1 MVHNRYYRNKS
12 VLISMIFILIA
23 SCSSGDEELLIEES
37 QVAVEE
43 TTTTTTMAPP
53 VEETTTTTIASPVE
67 EECIPTDNSSYSL
80 DTTKS
85 IQRFLLDNGFD
96 PGEVDGYLGEATMN
110 AIKQFQSTVG
120 LVADGDVG
128 PNTIQAMRAWT
139 GCEDITIQTTTTTV
153 AQSTTTTT
161 TVPATTTTTVP
172 ATTTTTVP
180 ISSGQDVGYQGYISP
195 TNNDFGS
202 FLRSISEDT
211 SFCSS
216 ANYIKDGPNKGS
228 DVGLPSIYNLY
239 PSVPSLS
246 SSATTNITSDSTGS
260 FQVTVN
266 GNGDSNY
273 RFYFIEPFTATYKE
287 LIADSISVTSGLTVA
302 TFSKA
307 NLKNGYWFYGY
318 ADNGAGGII
327 KAEGLREFLAG
338 SAVTQEDTAMGDFER
353 IWLSTPTQNISNAA
367 GVSAGEVLYITYLL
381 DTGYNSR
388 TTTTETIDS
397 STNTVKLNSGN
408 DLEAGDIIIMHD
420 ELMLITSKPTP
431 ATLNVQRGYNNTA
444 PAVHNQGSSVKE
456 LITTTESNMAGVNG
470 YAVFKGNSGYKF
482 SVSLGREG
490 VPSPFQLTSDCP
502 KDVYS
507 LDYIKIFGWR
517 EKGKSSVETTDA
529 RSIDSV
535 ASNDSFNFVGGDT
548 SYTSPSIQASGSNGS
563 FLNTGPKSVTLTEGE
578 KIEFNFAGINK
589 GSREVTFIELEFDMN
604 PLTSAKNQSSRKIVF
619 TTSGG
624 IYKYVQTL
632 ESLSTTT
639 SFAANTWEKGY
650 RYILKSVTIS
660 DGVSEIKYSSNGVLE
675 NLTTDEESTHDVYYL
690 DQFIFSI
697 SD

>member
-1 MVHNRYYRNKS
+1 MVQNRFCRNKF
-12 VLISMIFILIA
+12 VLISMIFILLA

-37 QVAVEE
+37 QVALEE
-43 TTTTTTMAPP
+43 TTTTTTTIAPP
-53 VEETTTTTIASPVE
+53 LEETTTTTITPPVE

-96 PGEVDGYLGEATMN
+96 PGSVDGYLGEATMN

-161 TVPATTTTTVP
+161 TTPTTTTTTPTTTTTTVP
-172 ATTTTTVP
+172 V
-180 ISSGQDVGYQGYISP
+180 SSGQDVGYQGYISP
-195 TNNDFGS
+195 TNNQLLS
-202 FLRSISEDT
+202 FLRSTSEDT

-216 ANYIKDGPNKGS
+216 ADYFKDGPNKGS

-246 SSATTNITSDSTGS
+246 SSVTTNITSDSTGS

-287 LIADSISVTSGLTVA
+287 IAPDSISVTSGLTVA
-302 TFSKA
+302 TFSKG

-318 ADNGAGGII
+318 ADNGAGGIV

-338 SAVTQEDTAMGDFER
+338 SAITQEDTAMGDFER
-353 IWLSTPTQNISNAA
+353 IWISTPTQNISNAA

-397 STNTVKLNSGN
+397 STNTVKLSSGN

-420 ELMLITSKPTP
+420 ELMLIISKPTP

-444 PAVHNQGSSVKE
+444 PSVHNQGSSVKE
-456 LITTTESNMAGVNG
+456 LVTTTESNMSGVNG

-535 ASNDSFNFVGGDT
+535 ASSDSFNFVGGDT
-548 SYTSPSIQASGSNGS
+548 SYTSPSIQASSSTGS
-563 FLNTGPKSVTLTEGE
+563 FLNTGPKSITLTQGE
-578 KIEFNFAGINK
+578 KIEFEFAGISK
-589 GSREVTFIELEFDMN
+589 GSREVTFIELEFDMS

-619 TTSGG
+619 TSSGG
-624 IYKYVQTL
+624 TYKYIQTL

-639 SFAANTWEKGY
+639 SFAGSTWEKGY

-660 DGVSEIKYSSNGVLE
+660 DGVSKIKYISNGVLE
-675 NLTTDEESTHDVYYL
+675 NLTTGEESTHDVYYL

>member
-12 VLISMIFILIA
+12 VLISMIFLLLA

-153 AQSTTTTT
+153 AQST
-161 TVPATTTTTVP
+161 TTTTTVP

-367 GVSAGEVLYITYLL
+367 GVNAGEVLYITYLL

-397 STNTVKLNSGN
+397 STNTVKLSSGN

-420 ELMLITSKPTP
+420 ELMLILSKPTP

-502 KDVYS
+502 KDIYS

-660 DGVSEIKYSSNGVLE
+660 DGVSKIKYSSNGVLE

>member
-172 ATTTTTVP
+172 

-195 TNNDFGS
+195 TNNQLAS
-202 FLRSISEDT
+202 LLRSTSEDT

-216 ANYIKDGPNKGS
+216 ADYFKDGPNKGS

-246 SSATTNITSDSTGS
+246 SSVTTNITSDSTGS

-287 LIADSISVTSGLTVA
+287 IAPDSISVTSGLTVA
-302 TFSKA
+302 TFSKG

-318 ADNGAGGII
+318 ADNGAGGIV

-338 SAVTQEDTAMGDFER
+338 SAITQEDTAMGDFER
-353 IWLSTPTQNISNAA
+353 IWISTPTQNISNAA
-367 GVSAGEVLYITYLL
+367 GVNAGEVLYITYLL

-420 ELMLITSKPTP
+420 ELMLIISKPTP

-444 PAVHNQGSSVKE
+444 PSVHNQGSSVKE
-456 LITTTESNMAGVNG
+456 LVTTTESNMSGVNG

-535 ASNDSFNFVGGDT
+535 ASSDSFNFVGGDT
-548 SYTSPSIQASGSNGS
+548 SYTSPSIQASSSTGS
-563 FLNTGPKSVTLTEGE
+563 FLNTGPKSITLTQGE
-578 KIEFNFAGINK
+578 KIEFEFAGISK
-589 GSREVTFIELEFDMN
+589 GSREVTFIELEFDMS

-619 TTSGG
+619 TSSGG
-624 IYKYVQTL
+624 TYKYIQTL

-639 SFAANTWEKGY
+639 SFAGSTWEKGY

-660 DGVSEIKYSSNGVLE
+660 DGVSKIKYSSNGVLE
-675 NLTTDEESTHDVYYL
+675 NLTTGEESTHDVYYL